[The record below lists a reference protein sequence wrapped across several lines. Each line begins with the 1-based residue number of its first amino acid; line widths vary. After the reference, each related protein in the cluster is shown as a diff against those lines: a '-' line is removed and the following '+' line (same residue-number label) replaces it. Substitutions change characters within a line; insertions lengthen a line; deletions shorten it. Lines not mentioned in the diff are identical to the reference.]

1 MGVQVGIRYLGAS
14 ARIKDESE
22 HAVCGIRLLAPR
34 TWDIWS
40 ENSQVLTTVCCFSLP
55 RFVCGTGVKSVQD
68 WWSGIVGQRI
78 RWLSGCWTR
87 SYKSAAKRR
96 RCGRPSY
103 RAPSPRHHLP
113 SREPRRQPTGLS
125 PGTLMSQRGL
135 CDRTWALKDTW
146 VVRFGVLGCLVLGK
160 ECGTTRCLVVK
171 ISDKWDTVR
180 GHPFEKTQKG
190 IFSSL

>member
-78 RWLSGCWTR
+78 R
-87 SYKSAAKRR
+87 
-96 RCGRPSY
+96 
-103 RAPSPRHHLP
+103 
-113 SREPRRQPTGLS
+113 
-125 PGTLMSQRGL
+125 
-135 CDRTWALKDTW
+135 
-146 VVRFGVLGCLVLGK
+146 
-160 ECGTTRCLVVK
+160 
-171 ISDKWDTVR
+171 
-180 GHPFEKTQKG
+180 
-190 IFSSL
+190 